1 MMDVATALCNTA
13 RSFILGEAER
23 VLRSGGCWCCRM
35 PRGGELGSPLD
46 PGQPSLAV
54 TRGATANGS
63 PVMDVGQVI
72 SVPRVQAHKPQTHY
86 LW

>member
-1 MMDVATALCNTA
+1 
-13 RSFILGEAER
+13 
-23 VLRSGGCWCCRM
+23 M

-46 PGQPSLAV
+46 PVQPVSAV

-63 PVMDVGQVI
+63 PVMDVEQVI
-72 SVPRVQAHKPQTHY
+72 SVPREQAHKPRTHY

>member
-1 MMDVATALCNTA
+1 
-13 RSFILGEAER
+13 
-23 VLRSGGCWCCRM
+23 M

-46 PGQPSLAV
+46 PGQPGLAV

-72 SVPRVQAHKPQTHY
+72 SVPREQAHKPRTHY